1 MTLNKI
7 SISLNKI
14 GTHNKAS
21 LIINKPT
28 LFSRFVAIS
37 DSDYVNASK
46 DYSSK
51 VKKEKEREK
60 EKDVLPAGSKRR
72 GTVSTPP
79 PVAVSKPASK
89 AASSKLS
96 LKTGPTKTN
105 TPVVT
110 PAKVPIKKPKEAKD
124 EKEKVPVV
132 IKKEEDELKG
142 LEELY
147 YGISDGTEEFYEHF
161 PYSSPRANPAELT
174 RTVECPICLNGE
186 TYDSNEKLQTHLVS
200 HISPEGKQHQFQCLF
215 CLEKHA
221 TESVLAK
228 HNQIMHP
235 TETKT
240 DGSPSYH
247 CLICQQRHN
256 SLHLLTAHLQKV
268 HSTLE
273 LPYWCQS
280 CGYRSSSH
288 RDLVRHFYDDH
299 KNQNFLQCPY
309 CLDVSKIFIL
319 LNLLIKRN
327 ELFADLLLH
336 SQRQGQST
344 AG

>member
-1 MTLNKI
+1 M
-7 SISLNKI
+7 
-14 GTHNKAS
+14 
-21 LIINKPT
+21 
-28 LFSRFVAIS
+28 
-37 DSDYVNASK
+37 
-46 DYSSK
+46 
-51 VKKEKEREK
+51 
-60 EKDVLPAGSKRR
+60 
-72 GTVSTPP
+72 
-79 PVAVSKPASK
+79 
-89 AASSKLS
+89 
-96 LKTGPTKTN
+96 
-105 TPVVT
+105 
-110 PAKVPIKKPKEAKD
+110 
-124 EKEKVPVV
+124 V

-174 RTVECPICLNGE
+174 RTVECPICFNGE

-215 CLEKHA
+215 CLEKHP

-240 DGSPSYH
+240 DGSPSYY

-309 CLDVSKIFIL
+309 CLDVSCMLIFYQSIVFLTNSVLFFRSSIL
-319 LNLLIKRN
+319 HIREKLINCALSTTLCIWMSISISESHR
-327 ELFADLLLH
+327 FAAR
-336 SQRQGQST
+336 SVPSASWRKAISSNT
-344 AG
+344 RSCIMSA

>member
-1 MTLNKI
+1 MIYAIVLI
-7 SISLNKI
+7 SYCVVQAKPILED
-14 GTHNKAS
+14 
-21 LIINKPT
+21 LIINNIT
-28 LFSRFVAIS
+28 YFSSFSAIN
-37 DSDYVNASK
+37 DSDYLSATK
-46 DYSSK
+46 EYSK

-60 EKDVLPAGSKRR
+60 DILPTGSKRR
-72 GTVSTPP
+72 GTTSTPP
-79 PVAVSKPASK
+79 PSAGPKSAKASSIKLISKT
-89 AASSKLS
+89 ASSKTTTPVL
-96 LKTGPTKTN
+96 PMTKTQ
-105 TPVVT
+105 
-110 PAKVPIKKPKEAKD
+110 IKKTKETKE
-124 EKEKVPVV
+124 EKIPVV

-174 RTVECPICLNGE
+174 RSVECPICLSGDS
-186 TYDSNEKLQTHLVS
+186 YDSNEKLQTHLVS

-240 DGSPSYH
+240 DGSPSYY

-309 CLDVSKIFIL
+309 CLDVSSYIIY
-319 LNLLIKRN
+319 NQLII
-327 ELFADLLLH
+327 
-336 SQRQGQST
+336 
-344 AG
+344 

>member
-1 MTLNKI
+1 M
-7 SISLNKI
+7 S
-14 GTHNKAS
+14 
-21 LIINKPT
+21 
-28 LFSRFVAIS
+28 
-37 DSDYVNASK
+37 ASK
-46 DYSSK
+46 I
-51 VKKEKEREK
+51 KKEKERD
-60 EKDVLPAGSKRR
+60 KDILPAGSKRR
-72 GTVSTPP
+72 GPISSSTP
-79 PVAVSKPASK
+79 AVASK
-89 AASSKLS
+89 STSKVTSSSKQVTKAATS
-96 LKTGPTKTN
+96 KTI

-110 PAKVPIKKPKEAKD
+110 PIKPPIKKSKETKED
-124 EKEKVPVV
+124 KEKVVVV

-174 RTVECPICLNGE
+174 RTVECPICFNGE

-215 CLEKHA
+215 CLEKHP

-240 DGSPSYH
+240 DGSPSYY

-309 CLDVSKIFIL
+309 CLDVSCIL
-319 LNLLIKRN
+319 ISTKV
-327 ELFADLLLH
+327 LFF
-336 SQRQGQST
+336 
-344 AG
+344 

>member
-1 MTLNKI
+1 M
-7 SISLNKI
+7 
-14 GTHNKAS
+14 A
-21 LIINKPT
+21 
-28 LFSRFVAIS
+28 
-37 DSDYVNASK
+37 
-46 DYSSK
+46 
-51 VKKEKEREK
+51 
-60 EKDVLPAGSKRR
+60 
-72 GTVSTPP
+72 
-79 PVAVSKPASK
+79 
-89 AASSKLS
+89 
-96 LKTGPTKTN
+96 
-105 TPVVT
+105 
-110 PAKVPIKKPKEAKD
+110 
-124 EKEKVPVV
+124 VV

-174 RTVECPICLNGE
+174 RTVECPICFNGD

-240 DGSPSYH
+240 DGSPSYY

-280 CGYRSSSH
+280 CSYRSSSH

-309 CLDVSKIFIL
+309 CLDVSYSSIL
-319 LNLLIKRN
+319 LHYCFSK
-327 ELFADLLLH
+327 ELFFYFRSSILH
-336 SQRQGQST
+336 IREKLINCASST
-344 AG
+344 ILCIWTSTLTSGNHRCVARSARSVSWRRAILSNTRSCTMSA

>member
-1 MTLNKI
+1 MTVK
-7 SISLNKI
+7 S
-14 GTHNKAS
+14 G
-21 LIINKPT
+21 P
-28 LFSRFVAIS
+28 
-37 DSDYVNASK
+37 SK
-46 DYSSK
+46 
-51 VKKEKEREK
+51 
-60 EKDVLPAGSKRR
+60 
-72 GTVSTPP
+72 TSTSAV
-79 PVAVSKPASK
+79 PV
-89 AASSKLS
+89 
-96 LKTGPTKTN
+96 TKT
-105 TPVVT
+105 
-110 PAKVPIKKPKEAKD
+110 PIKKPKEAKE
-124 EKEKVPVV
+124 EKEKVVVV

-174 RTVECPICLNGE
+174 RTVECPICLNGD

-309 CLDVSKIFIL
+309 CLDVSVII
-319 LNLLIKRN
+319 I
-327 ELFADLLLH
+327 
-336 SQRQGQST
+336 SC
-344 AG
+344 